1 MVAYQGLIRHD
12 HSTKTHIC
20 WLLQQVWL
28 ALLCSSASRCRG
40 YLHAKSLGTGGEY
53 LSYVWLLLAH
63 AGMETLPERL
73 QRMQQPQLPNED
85 VKVKQPQ
92 NGGEDVV
99 AAPSASQGTTEITN
113 EEESTTI
120 CQPQDGEIQMEQAST
135 NAAPSASQGEGA
147 VPADLDEVVTISP

>member
-1 MVAYQGLIRHD
+1 
-12 HSTKTHIC
+12 
-20 WLLQQVWL
+20 
-28 ALLCSSASRCRG
+28 
-40 YLHAKSLGTGGEY
+40 
-53 LSYVWLLLAH
+53 
-63 AGMETLPERL
+63 
-73 QRMQQPQLPNED
+73 MQQPQLPNED